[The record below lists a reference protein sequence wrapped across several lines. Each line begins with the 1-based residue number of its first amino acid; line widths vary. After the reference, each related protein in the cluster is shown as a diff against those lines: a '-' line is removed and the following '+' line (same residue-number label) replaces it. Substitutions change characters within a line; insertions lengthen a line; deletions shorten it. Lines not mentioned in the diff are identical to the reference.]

1 MTPVPAQG
9 GSVAQIDLGAVAHNV
24 GVLADH
30 AAGAQVCA
38 VVKADGYG
46 HGSVRVARAAL
57 AAGASWLGVAQV
69 QEARALRAAGIDAP
83 VLVLSECDTSTDTLD
98 HALAMDLHL
107 VGYRA
112 EFLDAVSERA
122 RAVGARPARIHLKVD
137 TGMRRV
143 GCEPH
148 EAVELAHRIVE
159 DPHLALAGTMT
170 HLAVADEPGNPGT
183 GVQIDR
189 FEGVLAALDEAGIDP
204 GVRHAANSAAA
215 LLHPRA
221 HLDLVRTG
229 IAVYGIPPS
238 PVLSGVAPLQPAM
251 RWTSEVRFVKPVAR
265 GEGVSYGHRHVFEEA
280 TVVATVPVGY
290 ADGYRRRLGLVGG
303 VVLIRGR
310 RCPIV
315 GVVTMDQ
322 LVVDVGPGGD
332 VAVGDE
338 VVLIG
343 AQGDDEVSATELA
356 LLVGTI
362 GYEITCAV
370 SPRVARHHHGGPEA
384 PA

>member
-1 MTPVPAQG
+1 
-9 GSVAQIDLGAVAHNV
+9 
-24 GVLADH
+24 
-30 AAGAQVCA
+30 
-38 VVKADGYG
+38 
-46 HGSVRVARAAL
+46 
-57 AAGASWLGVAQV
+57 
-69 QEARALRAAGIDAP
+69 
-83 VLVLSECDTSTDTLD
+83 
-98 HALAMDLHL
+98 
-107 VGYRA
+107 
-112 EFLDAVSERA
+112 
-122 RAVGARPARIHLKVD
+122 
-137 TGMRRV
+137 
-143 GCEPH
+143 
-148 EAVELAHRIVE
+148 
-159 DPHLALAGTMT
+159 MT

-189 FEGVLAALDEAGIDP
+189 FEAVLAALDEAGIDP
-204 GVRHAANSAAA
+204 GIRHAANSAAA

-229 IAVYGIPPS
+229 IAVYGIPSS
-238 PVLSGVAPLQPAM
+238 PVLSGVAPLRPAL

-338 VVLIG
+338 VVLLG

-356 LLVGTI
+356 LLVDTI

-370 SPRVARHHHGGPEA
+370 SPRVARHHVGGPEA